1 MSSRSYSQEN
11 SHIEKREMLGVLP
24 VRSLGVLLTLYG
36 NKFERELVVG
46 PLKLYF
52 NLKLISI
59 KG

>member
-1 MSSRSYSQEN
+1 
-11 SHIEKREMLGVLP
+11 MLGVLSMHSP
-24 VRSLGVLLTLYG
+24 G
-36 NKFERELVVG
+36 NKFEREPVVG

>member
-1 MSSRSYSQEN
+1 
-11 SHIEKREMLGVLP
+11 MLGVLP
-24 VRSLGVLLTLYG
+24 MRSPGVFLTLYG